1 MAVCSQVT
9 EYSLS
14 TLGASC
20 AILGFA
26 PTGDSLSI
34 TSTGPTQAAISF
46 RNVGGPVAG
55 LQIEF
60 TGPVPSSLEG
70 AGSVASNNFILS
82 AGK

>member
-1 MAVCSQVT
+1 MLVRFQAM

-14 TLGASC
+14 VLGASC
-20 AILGFA
+20 AVLGPP
-26 PTGDSLSI
+26 PTGDSLII
-34 TSTGPTQAAISF
+34 TSMGPTQAVISF

-60 TGPVPSSLEG
+60 TGPVPSEIEG
-70 AGSVASNNFILS
+70 AGSVASNNFILG